1 MLLVLGC
8 KQVATGNIRTSRGGY
23 IRTKRRTG
31 GGSFSEALHC
41 SGMASPPPPRVCVTG
56 GGGYV
61 ASWLVKLLLSRG
73 YAVHATVRDPSD
85 PKNAHLQQLDGARE
99 RLRLFKADVLDRDA
113 LATAVVACEGV
124 FHVASPVPA
133 DKVLDPESEV
143 LSPAVKGT
151 LNVLQACSA
160 NNVQKVV
167 VVSSTAAVYFNPS
180 WPQGRTKDESC
191 WSDRDLCIKNENWY
205 CAAKTIAEE
214 TAVEYGEKNGLIVV
228 TVCPCIVLG
237 PLLQPLINASSELLV
252 YIIKGG
258 PRVLKNLPWNIVDVR
273 DVADALLLVYEKVES
288 SGRYI
293 CAPNRIST
301 NNMVN
306 LFKKSYP
313 NYNYVNCDNKD
324 YESEISPVT
333 SEKLKSLGWNPRT
346 MEKTLLDNIEYFEK
360 AGFLRDGEGY
370 PCRLPHIFHFAS
382 D

>member
-1 MLLVLGC
+1 
-8 KQVATGNIRTSRGGY
+8 
-23 IRTKRRTG
+23 
-31 GGSFSEALHC
+31 
-41 SGMASPPPPRVCVTG
+41 MASPRPRVCVTG

-85 PKNAHLQQLDGARE
+85 PKNAHLRRLDGAPE
-99 RLRLFKADVLDRDA
+99 SLLLFKADMLDRDA
-113 LATAVVACEGV
+113 LAAAVAGCEGV

-133 DKVLDPESEV
+133 DRVLDPESEV

-167 VVSSTAAVYFNPS
+167 VVSSTAAVHYNPS
-180 WPQGRTKDESC
+180 WPQGRIKDESC
-191 WSDRDLCIKNENWY
+191 WSDKNLCIKNENWY
-205 CAAKTIAEE
+205 TAAKTIAEE
-214 TAVEYGEKNGLIVV
+214 TALEYGEKNELLVV

-237 PLLQPLINASSELLV
+237 PLLQPLINTTSEFLI

-258 PRVLKNLPWNIVDVR
+258 PRVMKNLPWNIVDVR

-293 CAPNRIST
+293 CAPDQIST
-301 NNMVN
+301 NDIVN
-306 LFKKSYP
+306 LLKKSYP
-313 NYNYVNCDNKD
+313 NYNYVSCDNKD
-324 YESEISPVT
+324 YESEVSPVT
-333 SEKLKSLGWNPRT
+333 SEKLKSLGWKPRK
-346 MEKTLLDNIEYFEK
+346 MEETLLDSIEYFEK
-360 AGFLRDGEGY
+360 AGFLQDLEG
-370 PCRLPHIFHFAS
+370 CLRRLPHLFHFAS